1 MIESLRKNSFLL
13 TILALSFLCAMLTG
27 QARADGKGIP
37 YNDQFVSASFPF
49 ARTVSGCTDWRRPEG
64 MSDEWSGVSFA
75 GACQQHDR
83 CYHSAKMSWGE
94 CNQQFQENLRSA
106 CDRDLEAARLAAGKF
121 GKPDGQALQ
130 LCYEITNLYMGR
142 VQSSDAAK
150 RFEFSQ
156 KQQLSYMEYVRK
168 VVDRVFVDLLKRSA
182 TARELERTIAALEGE
197 YSLEDLKTALM
208 GSKGEEGSAAAYTN
222 TNAEAESS
230 SDL

>member
-1 MIESLRKNSFLL
+1 
-13 TILALSFLCAMLTG
+13 
-27 QARADGKGIP
+27 
-37 YNDQFVSASFPF
+37 
-49 ARTVSGCTDWRRPEG
+49 

-75 GACQQHDR
+75 GACLQHDR
-83 CYHSAKMSWGE
+83 CYHTANSSWGE
-94 CNQQFQENLRSA
+94 CNQKFQENLRLA

-156 KQQLSYMEYVRK
+156 KQQLSYMDYVRK
-168 VVDRVFVDLLKRSA
+168 VIDRVFVDLLKRPA
-182 TARELERTIAALEGE
+182 TTRELERTIAALEGE

-208 GSKGEEGSAAAYTN
+208 GSKGEADGAASYSN
-222 TNAEAESS
+222 TATETDSTSEF
-230 SDL
+230 

>member
-1 MIESLRKNSFLL
+1 M
-13 TILALSFLCAMLTG
+13 LSG

-49 ARTVSGCTDWRRPEG
+49 ARTVSGCTDWRRPAG
-64 MSDEWSGVSFA
+64 MNDEWSGVSFA

-83 CYHSAKMSWGE
+83 CYHSAKMTWGE
-94 CNQQFQENLRSA
+94 CNQQFQEHLRLA

-130 LCYEITNLYMGR
+130 LCYEITNLYMAQ
-142 VQSSDAAK
+142 VQTSDTAK

-156 KQQLSYMEYVRK
+156 KQQLSYMEYVSK
-168 VVDRVFVDLLKRSA
+168 VIDRVFVDLLKRPA
-182 TARELERTIAALEGE
+182 TTRELERTITGLAGE

-208 GSKGEEGSAAAYTN
+208 GSRGEEGSADTYSN
-222 TNAEAESS
+222 TNVETDSSAE
-230 SDL
+230 L